1 MSVTAGWYDDP
12 TSRFRVR
19 YWDGATWTEHVA
31 NDGPTGSDPFV
42 EPDPPGLSDLSNQD
56 WENLRFGVLC
66 AASWVHLLYEARL
79 SDKGRRG
86 LLVVLEGASRSD
98 EIRRSELCTVLF
110 RGVIDEFGA
119 IAERFEADP
128 RDMVDTLES
137 AIGVVDRVP
146 MIDRE
151 MYKLVLYDLTKALLE
166 LTAHEIKGYP
176 RPEVEAAAIDL
187 LEAFRQ
193 MIRFDVERVSQI

>member
-12 TSRFRVR
+12 TGRFRVR
-19 YWDGATWTEHVA
+19 YWEGAAWTEHVA
-31 NDGPTGSDPFV
+31 NDGPTGSDPLV
-42 EPDPPGLSDLSNQD
+42 EPDPPRMSDLGNQD
-56 WENLRFGVLC
+56 WEDLRFGVLC
-66 AASWVHLLYEARL
+66 AASWVRLLYEARL
-79 SDKGRRG
+79 SNKGRRG
-86 LLVVLEGASRSD
+86 LTRVLESASRSD

-128 RDMVDTLES
+128 REMVEILAS
-137 AIGVVDRVP
+137 AIDIVDRVP

>member
-12 TSRFRVR
+12 TGRFRVR
-19 YWDGATWTEHVA
+19 YWEGTAWTEHVA
-31 NDGPTGSDPFV
+31 DDGPTGSDPLA

-56 WENLRFGVLC
+56 WEDLRFGVLC
-66 AASWVHLLYEARL
+66 AASWVHLLYDAQL

-86 LLVVLEGASRSD
+86 LARVLEGASRSD
-98 EIRRSELCTVLF
+98 EIRRSELCTVLV

-137 AIGVVDRVP
+137 AIEVVDRVP

-166 LTAHEIKGYP
+166 LTAREVKGHP
-176 RPEVEAAAIDL
+176 RREVEEQAIDL

-193 MIRFDVERVSQI
+193 MIRFDAQSGSRI